1 MMAASDFQAKITSR
15 HGRLLNMSPIS
26 SGHPVLIIG
35 AGVVGLTLA
44 QSLKKDGI
52 PFQIFERDTHVDS
65 RAHGWGITI
74 HWALDALKACLP
86 PQVIS
91 RLETAQV
98 DPEQGRKDTGQ
109 FLLLDLS
116 NAMPRYV
123 IPPAPRLRL
132 NRRLFRDTLLE
143 DIDVQ
148 WGKSIESFVEV
159 EDHIEVTFHDGTL
172 VKGSILVGADGASSR
187 TRHIL
192 CPNTAELDQLPIRM
206 VGVTVRLTPDKIVP
220 LRTIDPLLFQGCH
233 PDTGDFFW
241 FSVLSTPEVN
251 GSLGGEEF
259 YEGQV
264 MLSWKAKGNDDV
276 PASNAERL
284 VKMKS
289 IAMPFETRLRTV
301 IEDIPDGTEV
311 IEIKIKDWPNVQ
323 WPNHRGKTTLIGDAA
338 HAMTMC

>member
-1 MMAASDFQAKITSR
+1 
-15 HGRLLNMSPIS
+15 MSPIS
-26 SGHPVLIIG
+26 SDLPVLIIG

-65 RAHGWGITI
+65 RAHGWGITV

-86 PQVIS
+86 PHVIS

-116 NAMPRYV
+116 NAKPRYV

-132 NRRLFRDTLLE
+132 NRRLFREVLLE
-143 DIDVQ
+143 NIDVQ
-148 WGKSIESFVEV
+148 WGKSIESFREV
-159 EDHIEVTFHDGTL
+159 EHYIEVTFRDGTIM
-172 VKGSILVGADGASSR
+172 KGSMLVGADGASSR

-192 CPNTAELDQLPIRM
+192 CPNTADLDQLPVRM
-206 VGVTVRLTPDKIVP
+206 VGVTVRLMREKIEP
-220 LRTIDPLLFQGCH
+220 LRAIDPLLFQGCH
-233 PDTGDFFW
+233 PDTGNYFW

-264 MLSWKAKGNDDV
+264 MLSWKVKGDDDEV
-276 PASNAERL
+276 PASSKERL
-284 VKMKS
+284 AKMKS
-289 IAMPFETRLRTV
+289 RALPFETRLRTV
-301 IEDIPDGTEV
+301 IEEIPEDTEV

-323 WPNHRGKTTLIGDAA
+323 WPNHGGKTTLIGDAA
-338 HAMTMC
+338 HAMTMCMSILSYR